1 VRQQRSLVWML
12 ILGLLLTFLP
22 AGGASAAPTDVPS
35 AQGEEPAFRLE
46 LPRIV
51 VTIDQEGFPSA
62 FGLSVADIQR
72 MTGMDLSMARL
83 PADTMQLIAQAG
95 LQHFELVINGQ
106 GLFLF
111 ANGNPLP
118 YLSWDQESLTNL
130 ASALQAFQVPNA
142 GLIGQLVPFLQYI
155 SIPLVLQFP
164 VPEGATAVPLRDPA
178 NFSLVQADA
187 AKGEVAEQPPLILH
201 ATVEVDAEGIPTL
214 LARPGE
220 GVSTRQIQE
229 ATGIDL
235 SSAQVPSNL
244 MAQLANGGIQHLQ
257 LQTLPYGLHLYMN
270 GKSLLHLA
278 WDKAHLTTLAE
289 LLSKLMANQP
299 WAPLAGMALPSL
311 QAADIQL
318 TVRFPLPSGAQELP
332 LHEFEA
338 AR

>member
-1 VRQQRSLVWML
+1 MRHQRSLVWVL
-12 ILGLLLTFLP
+12 IFSLLLTFLP
-22 AGGASAAPTDVPS
+22 AGGASAAPTGAPT

-46 LPRIV
+46 LPRII

-72 MTGMDLSMARL
+72 MTGMDLSMARV

-95 LQHFELVINGQ
+95 VQHLEMVINGQ

-111 ANGNPLP
+111 ANGSPLP
-118 YLSWDQESLTNL
+118 YLGWDQESLTNL

-142 GLIGQLVPFLQYI
+142 GLIGQVVPFLQYI

-164 VPEGATAVPLRDPA
+164 VPEGATAVPLRDLA
-178 NFSLVQADA
+178 NLSLVQADA
-187 AKGEVAEQPPLILH
+187 AKGEVAEQPSVILR
-201 ATVEVDAEGIPTL
+201 ATVEVDAEGVPSLI
-214 LARPGE
+214 ARPGE

-235 SSAQVPSNL
+235 STAQVPPNL
-244 MAQLANGGIQHLQ
+244 MAQLAAGGVQHLQ
-257 LQTLPYGLHLYMN
+257 LQTLPYGLYLYMN
-270 GKSLLHLA
+270 GKPLLHLA
-278 WDKAHLTTLAE
+278 WDKAHLATLAD
-289 LLSKLMANQP
+289 LLPKLMANQP
-299 WAPLAGMALPSL
+299 WAPLAGKAIPGL

-332 LHEFEA
+332 LYDFSA
-338 AR
+338 AP